1 MYPPVD
7 RKGEVVLL
15 SNSKWGLIIKPMS
28 FVTTTMTRTVNMLDY
43 GLIITDANNLYEA
56 VLNSIK
62 GSKWKEK
69 SQKSLDDILTL
80 VFDLSNSLINKTY
93 RSMYENNFT
102 IHERGRIRAIESY
115 SVKDRAVRH
124 VLCDKIFAP
133 EIKNKIIYDNG
144 ASIKGRGISF
154 SRKRFEAHLRKYYMH
169 YKTNDGYIMFGDFS
183 KYYDNILHKTAK
195 QKLLSLVDYDEYIS
209 WLLDVIFDAFR
220 IDFSGKESDLE
231 NAYEGIFNKLDYIKP
246 DDLYKNK
253 SYLEK
258 SISIGDQLSQH
269 IGILYAND
277 IDTYVKIVRSQKY
290 YGRYMDDWYLIS
302 KSKDE
307 LFDILDGIIEISK
320 KLGIHINHKKTYVT
334 KLSSRYKYL
343 QVKYTLMDTGKVI
356 KRINPKRITTMR
368 HRLKT
373 FKSKNSLGE
382 ISYENIE
389 NTFKSWM
396 GSFYKL
402 MSKQQRLGMIKLY
415 ECLFEKEISIVR
427 NKMIIY

>member
-1 MYPPVD
+1 
-7 RKGEVVLL
+7 
-15 SNSKWGLIIKPMS
+15 MS

-69 SQKSLDDILTL
+69 SQRSLDDILTL
-80 VFDLSNSLINKTY
+80 VFNLSNSLINKTY
-93 RSMYENNFT
+93 ISKCENNF
-102 IHERGRIRAIESY
+102 IINERGRTRVIESY
-115 SVKDRAVRH
+115 GVEDRAVRH

-133 EIKNKIIYDNG
+133 EIKKKIIYDNG

-154 SRKRFEAHLRKYYMH
+154 SRKRFEVHLRKYYIH
-169 YKTNDGYIMFGDFS
+169 HKTNDGYVMFGDFS
-183 KYYDNILHKTAK
+183 KYYDNILHKTEK

-209 WLLDVIFDAFR
+209 WLLDVIFEAFR

-231 NAYEGIFNKLDYIKP
+231 NAYNGIFNKLDYIKP
-246 DDLYKNK
+246 DNSYYK

-277 IDTYVKIVRSQKY
+277 IDTYVKIVKSQKY

-307 LFDILDGIIEISK
+307 LFDVFDGIVEISK
-320 KLGIHINHKKTYVT
+320 KLGIHINHKKTYIT

-343 QVKYTLMDTGKVI
+343 QVKYTLMNTGKVI

-368 HRLKT
+368 HRLKV
-373 FKSKNSLGE
+373 FKIKNSLGE

-402 MSKQQRLGMIKLY
+402 MSKQQRLSMIKLY
-415 ECLFEKEISIVR
+415 EHLFEKEINIIR
-427 NKMIIY
+427 NKMIIH